1 MEYHIRDLKLAQRGI
16 KRIQWAG
23 NFMKVLRTISS
34 ENKDKLKGIRIAA
47 CLHVTAETAN
57 LVIALKNAG
66 ASIRLCASNPLSTQ
80 DDVAAALVRYY
91 DIEVFAIKNE
101 DKNTYYEHIHKC
113 LEFEPHITLDDGAD
127 LTTYAHINNML
138 SGIIGGTEETTT
150 GVIRFRA
157 MEKDGS
163 LKYPIIAVNDSKTK
177 HLFDNKYGTGQ
188 STIDGILRATNL
200 LLAGKTVVVCGYGNC
215 GKGIAI
221 RARGMGSKVIIT
233 EVDPIKALEAF
244 YDGFEVMPIREAIK
258 KADLVITVTGNK
270 NVVNIEAISNA
281 KDSVILANSGHFDV
295 EINKQ
300 VLFEISESYE
310 EIREHVIQF
319 NLRDGRKI
327 FLLSDGRLVNLASA
341 EGHPA
346 EVMDMSFSNQF
357 YSTLYL
363 LENKDKLENKVYTLP
378 YEIDEKIAKMKL
390 KVLGIEIDSLTK
402 EQEEYLKSWR
412 EGTW

>member
-412 EGTW
+412 EGT